1 MYCKAMHPTQCN
13 QVRVHVMQYV
23 AQVLSMYV
31 CVPVP
36 PGAAAVAMV
45 PVSPGLCGSG
55 PGSADSAISGR
66 ALQVGGS
73 HHHAA
78 DKVR

>member
-1 MYCKAMHPTQCN
+1 MP
-13 QVRVHVMQYV
+13 
-23 AQVLSMYV
+23 VLSIYV

-55 PGSADSAISGR
+55 PGSTDSAISGR

-73 HHHAA
+73 HRHAA

>member
-1 MYCKAMHPTQCN
+1 ML
-13 QVRVHVMQYV
+13 QYV
-23 AQVLSMYV
+23 VQVLSIYV

-66 ALQVGGS
+66 ALQVGRG
-73 HHHAA
+73 HRHAA